1 MWVTLKPNMVATGQ
15 EKGEKI
21 KILQDQGLV
30 REFNFKSGKLN
41 IFWISQGKAKFS
53 GNMND
58 FFLS

>member
-1 MWVTLKPNMVATGQ
+1 MVATGQ

-41 IFWISQGKAKFS
+41 IF
-53 GNMND
+53 
-58 FFLS
+58 